1 LYNLLQLQ
9 ILLRQLFLQL
19 EELHMSIVQN
29 PSVIPLYSDSPIGY
43 YNPQSGSI
51 IPYNHHPTGVLNTAH
66 MMRPCPGR
74 WPIALARSSLRHFA
88 SSAESQSVEKSVE
101 ELSEVMGGPLN
112 HSFE

>member
-1 LYNLLQLQ
+1 
-9 ILLRQLFLQL
+9 
-19 EELHMSIVQN
+19 MSIVQN
-29 PSVIPLYSDSPIGY
+29 PSFIPLYTDSPIGY

-51 IPYNHHPTGVLNTAH
+51 IPYNHQPTGVLNTAH